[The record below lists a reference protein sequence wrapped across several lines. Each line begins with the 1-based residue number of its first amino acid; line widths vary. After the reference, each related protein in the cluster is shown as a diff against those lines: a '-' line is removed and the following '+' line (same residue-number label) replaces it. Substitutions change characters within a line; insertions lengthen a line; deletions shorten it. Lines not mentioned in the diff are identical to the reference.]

1 MTAPLTAK
9 AALGLYRT
17 VGRMATPLV
26 ESHLQRRRER
36 GREDP
41 ERMAERLGR
50 GMAARPAGPL
60 VWLHAASVGESLSA
74 LPLMERIRSDWPPL
88 NLLVTTGTVTSA
100 RLMAERLPP
109 GAIHQY
115 VPVDLIGAIE
125 RFMDHWQP
133 ALGLMIESEFW
144 PNLLTA
150 AKARGCELVLVN
162 GRVSPASYRS
172 WRRFAPGIRYLLGQF
187 SEVFA
192 QSPEDLAHFE
202 ALGAPRARCL
212 GNLKFAAP
220 PPEADPDRLAAFRA
234 EIGDRP
240 LWLAAS
246 THAGEEAI
254 AAAAHQALR
263 ARLPGLLTLIVPRH
277 PDRGATI
284 AAELRASGLTLAQR
298 SRDEPL
304 GRETDIYLADTI
316 GELGLWYRLAPV
328 VFIGK
333 SLAAQG
339 GQNPLEAA
347 KLGCAILFGPHSA
360 NFLRVCEEMEAAGAL
375 RRVPDAEALAPVL
388 SELLTDAA
396 LRHRMGQAAQ
406 DYGAAQAGVL
416 EATLAALA
424 PRFERIA
431 AQAVETAAQP

>member
-1 MTAPLTAK
+1 MSAALAAK

-17 VGRMATPLV
+17 VGRIATPLV
-26 ESHLQRRRER
+26 ESHLERRRDR

-41 ERMAERLGR
+41 ERLAERLGR
-50 GMAARPAGPL
+50 DMAPRPTGPL

-74 LPLMERIRSDWPPL
+74 LPLLQRIRSDWPQL

-100 RLMAERLPP
+100 RMMAERLPQ

-133 ALGLMIESEFW
+133 ALGLLVESEFW

-172 WRRFAPGIRYLLGQF
+172 WRRFAPGIRFLLAQF
-187 SEVFA
+187 AEVFA

-202 ALGAPRARCL
+202 ALGAPQARCL

-220 PPEADPDRLAAFRA
+220 PPEADADQLAAFRA
-234 EIGDRP
+234 RLQDRP

-254 AAAAHQALR
+254 AGTAHRALR
-263 ARLPGLLTLIVPRH
+263 ARHPGLLTLVVPRH
-277 PDRGATI
+277 PDRGA
-284 AAELRASGLTLAQR
+284 AVAEELRGLGLAVAQR
-298 SRDEPL
+298 SRGESVGPEVDV
-304 GRETDIYLADTI
+304 YLADTM
-316 GELGLWYRLAPV
+316 GELGLWYRLAPL

-333 SLAAQG
+333 SLTAQG

-375 RRVPDAEALAPVL
+375 RRVADGDALTAAL
-388 SELLTDAA
+388 SELLQDAA
-396 LRHRMGQAAQ
+396 LRDGMGRAAQ
-406 DYGAAQAGVL
+406 GYGAAQAGVL

-424 PRFERIA
+424 SRFERIA
-431 AQAVETAAQP
+431 AQRTSTP

>member
-1 MTAPLTAK
+1 
-9 AALGLYRT
+9 
-17 VGRMATPLV
+17 
-26 ESHLQRRRER
+26 
-36 GREDP
+36 
-41 ERMAERLGR
+41 MAERLGR
-50 GMAARPAGPL
+50 DMAARPPGPL

-74 LPLMERIRSDWPPL
+74 LPLLERIRSDWPGVA
-88 NLLVTTGTVTSA
+88 LLVTTGTVTSA
-100 RLMAERLPP
+100 RLMAERLPE
-109 GAIHQY
+109 GVIHQY
-115 VPVDLIGAIE
+115 IPVDLIGAIE

-133 ALGLMIESEFW
+133 ALGLLVESEFW

-172 WRRFAPGIRYLLGQF
+172 WRRFAPGIRFLLAQF

-202 ALGAPRARCL
+202 GLGAPRARCL

-220 PPEADPDRLAAFRA
+220 PDADPEQLAAFRA
-234 EIGDRP
+234 DLKDRP

-254 AAAAHQALR
+254 AGAAHQALR
-263 ARLPGLLTLIVPRH
+263 ERHPGLLTLIVPRH
-277 PDRGATI
+277 PDRGAAI
-284 AAELRASGLTLAQR
+284 AQELRSLGLTVARR
-298 SRDEPL
+298 SLDEPI
-304 GRETDIYLADTI
+304 GPEVDIYLADTI
-316 GELGLWYRLAPV
+316 GELGLWYRLAKIA
-328 VFIGK
+328 FIGK
-333 SLAAQG
+333 SLTSTG

-347 KLGCAILFGPHSA
+347 KLGCAILFGPHSE

-375 RRVPDAEALAPVL
+375 RRVTESESLTAEI
-388 SELLTDAA
+388 SELLQDAA
-396 LRHRMGQAAQ
+396 LCERMGRAAQ
-406 DYGAAQAGVL
+406 DCAEAQAGVL

-431 AQAVETAAQP
+431 AQPPSDVTAG

>member
-17 VGRMATPLV
+17 VGRIATPLV

-36 GREDP
+36 GREDA

-50 GMAARPAGPL
+50 DMAARPPGPL

-74 LPLMERIRSDWPPL
+74 LPLMDRIRGDWPQL

-100 RLMAERLPP
+100 RMMAERLPP

-115 VPVDLIGAIE
+115 VPVDLIAAIE

-150 AKARGCELVLVN
+150 AKSRGCELVLVN
-162 GRVSPASYRS
+162 GRVSPSSYRS
-172 WRRFAPGIRYLLGQF
+172 WRRFTPGIRFLLEQF

-202 ALGAPRARCL
+202 ALGAPRTRCL

-220 PPEADPDRLAAFRA
+220 PPEADPEHLATFRT
-234 EIGDRP
+234 EFKNRP

-254 AAAAHQALR
+254 AGMAHQSLR
-263 ARLPGLLTLIVPRH
+263 TQHPNLLTLIVPRH
-277 PDRGATI
+277 PDRGTAV
-284 AAELRASGLTLAQR
+284 AQELRALGLNVAQR
-298 SRDEPL
+298 SL
-304 GRETDIYLADTI
+304 GEGLGSETDIYLADTI

-333 SLAAQG
+333 SLAAKG

-375 RRVPDAEALAPVL
+375 RRVAKADALAPAL

-396 LRHRMGQAAQ
+396 LRDRMGQAARS
-406 DYGAAQAGVL
+406 YGAAQAGVL
-416 EATLAALA
+416 NATLAALA
-424 PRFERIA
+424 PRLERIA
-431 AQAVETAAQP
+431 AQDASRPRP